1 MGLEY
6 MEITNKELAVLG
18 LVFEE
23 PKYGYQIEQDI
34 KNRGMREWT
43 EIGFSSIYYIL
54 NKLEQKHW
62 LESKKDFET
71 KHLPRKIY
79 QITSNGS
86 ELYLREIL
94 QRLRSPRPQSA
105 DFDLALGSL
114 SIIPHSE
121 ALQAIKD
128 NQASLENQIKKVELK
143 WQADLHGPM
152 PEHVNLLFDHSLH
165 RMKAELEWLKKL
177 ENKLITKSSVDKGN
191 NYDREN

>member
-1 MGLEY
+1 

-54 NKLEQKHW
+54 NKLEQKNW
-62 LESKKDFET
+62 LESKKDLDAN
-71 KHLPRKIY
+71 HLPRKIY
-79 QITSNGS
+79 CVTSKGS
-86 ELYLREIL
+86 QLYLQEIL

-114 SIIPHSE
+114 GIIPHSE
-121 ALQAIKD
+121 VLQAIKD
-128 NQASLENQIKKVELK
+128 NQASLENQIQKVKLK
-143 WQADLHGPM
+143 WQADKRGPM

-165 RMKAELEWLKKL
+165 MMKAELEWLKNL
-177 ENKLITKSSVDKGN
+177 ENKILTNPSPDKGN
-191 NYDREN
+191 ENDREN